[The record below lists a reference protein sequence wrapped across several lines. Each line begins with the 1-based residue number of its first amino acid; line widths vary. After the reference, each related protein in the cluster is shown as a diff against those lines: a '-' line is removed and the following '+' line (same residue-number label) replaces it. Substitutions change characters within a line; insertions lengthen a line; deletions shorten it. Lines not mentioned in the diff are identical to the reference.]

1 MNRFIS
7 RLVGIML
14 VAVAALALTDRASAE
29 ERDYRLH
36 GTAFLDGSGDIVGA
50 GNATHLGKY
59 TEVGYATISGD
70 NPFALQVE
78 GWVILTGTRGD
89 EIWET
94 ISGHLNFF
102 TGEITAT
109 VTYVG
114 GTGRFVGASGSANLW
129 AQIGPDG
136 ISVVVE
142 GTIDY

>member
-36 GTAFLDGSGDIVGA
+36 GTAFLDESGNVVGA
-50 GNATHLGKY
+50 GNATHLGNY
-59 TEVGYATISGD
+59 TEVGYASISGD
-70 NPFALQVE
+70 NPFALEVK
-78 GWVILTGTRGD
+78 GRVVLTGTHGD
-89 EIWET
+89 ELWET
-94 ISGHLNFF
+94 ITGHLNYF

-109 VTYVG
+109 VTFVG
-114 GTGRFVGASGSANLW
+114 GTGRFENVSGSANLW

-136 ISVVVE
+136 ISVVVK